1 MRFHKE
7 YPGIE
12 LDLTIGNTRTV
23 TEAVIEGTAEL
34 GFVEGEVD
42 VPALSMKVV
51 AQDAL
56 VIVVPPAHPWADGR
70 QLSVSDLASGT
81 SWVMREEGS
90 GTRSEFE
97 NAIAKLGASPRDLGV
112 ALVLPSNEAVL
123 SAVCSGQSAAAIS
136 SAAAGAYLGQGLLVQ
151 AAFDLPVR
159 SFRLLRHKERHASK
173 AALTLEAMCKG

>member
-1 MRFHKE
+1 
-7 YPGIE
+7 
-12 LDLTIGNTRTV
+12 
-23 TEAVIEGTAEL
+23 
-34 GFVEGEVD
+34 
-42 VPALSMKVV
+42 
-51 AQDAL
+51 
-56 VIVVPPAHPWADGR
+56 
-70 QLSVSDLASGT
+70 
-81 SWVMREEGS
+81 MREEGS

-97 NAIAKLGASPRDLGV
+97 NAIAKLGASPRDLSV

-136 SAAAGAYLGQGLLVQ
+136 SAAAGAYLQQGLLVR